1 MMELFIATAFGV
13 ESVTKEE
20 LIKLGYKDLKVEN
33 GRIFVRGDIE
43 DIPRLNINLR
53 TANRVFA
60 ILKKFKAETFD
71 ELFSGIY
78 DFEWQ
83 EILPK
88 DAHIFITGRSEK
100 SKLFSI
106 SSCQSI
112 TKKAIIEKLKKKYG
126 VSWFEETGNL
136 YKIEIALLNDT
147 AYVLF
152 DTTGESLHKRGYR
165 KLQSLAPLK
174 ENIAATLVILSRWRP
189 QQEVLWD
196 PFCGS
201 GTIPI
206 EAAMIAKNIAPGLNR
221 TFLAEQN
228 SFVSQDLW
236 NKARLEAIEKIDYK
250 SKLNILASDIDE
262 KMIYIAKTNAKAAG
276 VEKDIR
282 FFKADSRK
290 IKKSSDKGIIITN
303 PPYGERIDNSD
314 IFNLYRD
321 FGKCLKDF
329 SGWRFFILSG
339 YDKFEKAFGKKADK
353 NRKLYNG
360 KIKTYLYFYIQV

>member
-1 MMELFIATAFGV
+1 MQLFITMALGI

-20 LIKLGYKDLKVEN
+20 LIKLGYRDLKTEN
-33 GRIFVRGDIE
+33 GRIIVQGNIE

-71 ELFSGIY
+71 QLFDGVF

-83 EILPK
+83 ELLPK
-88 DAHIFITGRSEK
+88 NACILVTGRSEK

-112 TKKAIIEKLKKKYG
+112 TKKAIVEKLKKKYN
-126 VSWFEETGNL
+126 VSWIEETGNL

-147 AYVLF
+147 AYILF

-165 KLQSLAPLK
+165 KLQSIAPLK
-174 ENIAATLVILSRWRP
+174 ENIAATLVILSRWRY

-206 EAAMIAKNIAPGLNR
+206 EAAMIAKNIAPGLSR

-228 SFVSQDLW
+228 NFVSQDLW
-236 NKARLEAIEKIDYK
+236 NRARLEAVEKIDYS
-250 SKLNILASDIDE
+250 SKFDILASDIDE
-262 KMIYIAKTNAKAAG
+262 KMIFVAKTNAKAAG
-276 VEKDIR
+276 LEKDIK
-282 FFKADSRK
+282 FFKADARK
-290 IKKSSDKGIIITN
+290 IKKSSDRGVIITN
-303 PPYGERIDNSD
+303 PPYGERIATVD
-314 IFNLYRD
+314 IFNLYKD
-321 FGKCLKDF
+321 FGRCLKDF

-339 YDKFEKAFGKKADK
+339 YEKFEKAFGKEADK
-353 NRKLYNG
+353 NRKIYNG
-360 KIKTYLYFYIQV
+360 KIKTYLYFYT